1 LKEQKQLLND
11 GEDVRVLAQALKAFT
26 SLQVVKL
33 LRVADRTDEAFKR
46 YIELQEGLERW
57 VENYWAPSCTL
68 GSRAIGRALI
78 STNIELA
85 RFYIPALN
93 TRTLQ
98 DLKPSPPPSLS
109 KLAARLT
116 CLTLV
121 FDDGHDLDERIK
133 ELSPL
138 FKEVFT
144 AAENMQAIHVGFP
157 RYRPFNQPLED
168 VFHHVTWTKVSL
180 HRQYA
185 IFSANCFGALA
196 AGIWC
201 GRLVSSCG

>member
-1 LKEQKQLLND
+1 M
-11 GEDVRVLAQALKAFT
+11 
-26 SLQVVKL
+26 QVIKL

-46 YIELQEGLERW
+46 YIELEEGLDHW

-78 STNIELA
+78 KTNIELA
-85 RFYIPALN
+85 RFYVPALN

-121 FDDGHDLDERIK
+121 FDDGHDLDDRIK

-138 FKEVFT
+138 FKVVFT

-180 HRQYA
+180 HQLYA
-185 IFSANCFGALA
+185 MLYANLFHTLA
-196 AGIWC
+196 ASVWC
-201 GRLVSSCG
+201 SRVVSPRG